1 MSILVASTTTAA
13 TTTTEGTSDR
23 CPRVIGCV
31 KFFDKSAGFGFV
43 SVLKNAE
50 LPNFSE
56 KDIFAHFSGIHS
68 ENEKQYK
75 YLVKGE
81 YVEFLIVPS
90 TKQNPDGTPVVD
102 KYNAVDITGIQGGK
116 LMCETNLS
124 EFISKRQSQQQ
135 PTNLFGSSGSP
146 NYYAP
151 VSQDNEMDIDQNNNI
166 IPHSH
171 TPPFNGSS
179 TRHNPRRTTNS
190 GRGARGP
197 SSIQQPRSTSVTTN
211 VRQILRKN
219 NV

>member
-1 MSILVASTTTAA
+1 MSVLPTVATTA
-13 TTTTEGTSDR
+13 TTTEDITRDNY
-23 CPRVIGCV
+23 PRVIGCV

-50 LPNFSE
+50 LTNFSE

-81 YVEFLIVPS
+81 YVEFRIVPS

-116 LMCETNLS
+116 LMCETNFS
-124 EFISKRQSQQQ
+124 EFVSKRQQQQ
-135 PTNLFGSSGSP
+135 PINPFTTSP
-146 NYYAP
+146 NYYGQ
-151 VSQDNEMDIDQNNNI
+151 VEQENEMDID
-166 IPHSH
+166 IPQMQTS
-171 TPPFNGSS
+171 PFNGSS
-179 TRHNPRRTTNS
+179 TRQNLRRNTHSNASTG
-190 GRGARGP
+190 GRGRGP
-197 SSIQQPRSTSVTTN
+197 TSIQQQRSTSVTSN